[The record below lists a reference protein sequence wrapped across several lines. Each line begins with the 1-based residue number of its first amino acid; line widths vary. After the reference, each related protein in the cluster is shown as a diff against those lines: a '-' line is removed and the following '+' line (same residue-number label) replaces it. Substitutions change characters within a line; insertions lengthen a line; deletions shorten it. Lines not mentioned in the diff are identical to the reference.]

1 MKTRLNGRRNV
12 FAWNLLLAGAL
23 LAGVASIPGSVARAA
38 EKAEFGTAEKK
49 EFKRTDKLD
58 RVWLAEGFDFTGYDA
73 LLVDDVKPDPAVK
86 PKDETEADRL
96 SLMQG
101 SMARDLVLAIETRK
115 LFKTVTLK
123 PSDIPAG
130 TKAVKLQTTIMKFSR
145 GSTAARVGVG
155 FGAGMPYVRVIV
167 TGSELGSG
175 RPLFEVELD
184 ETADWFGAG
193 YSSSKT
199 LQSGAAME
207 LTADL
212 ANYMARVASH
222 DPIKYKT
229 AKPSKGTK

>member
-1 MKTRLNGRRNV
+1 MKTRLDGRRTM

-23 LAGVASIPGSVARAA
+23 LAGLSGNVGGMARAA
-38 EKAEFGTAEKK
+38 DKVSFGTAEKK

-73 LLVDDVKPDPAVK
+73 LLVDEVKPDPAVK
-86 PKDETEADRL
+86 PKDEKEADRL

-123 PSDIPAG
+123 ASDIPAG
-130 TKAVKLQTTIMKFSR
+130 TKAVKLQTTITKFSR
-145 GSTAARVGVG
+145 GSTAARIGVG

-193 YSSSKT
+193 YSSSQT
-199 LQSGAAME
+199 LQTGAAME
-207 LTADL
+207 LTGDL
-212 ANYMARVASH
+212 ANYMARVSKH
-222 DPIKYKT
+222 EPIKYKT